1 MISSASVSRLAL
13 AAGRRTAQRAATLV
27 PMARAIA
34 SHNTVRSFSA
44 IPSVPRQ
51 VWAASSVS
59 LKANTARFY
68 SSKSYPSHITINMP
82 ALSPTMTMGNIGTWQ
97 KKVGDTVAPG
107 DVLVEIETDKAQ
119 MDFECQ
125 EEGYIAKILAD
136 SGSKEVNINQP
147 IAIMVENKEDIEKF
161 ADFTA
166 ADAGAAPAEK
176 KEEPPKEEKKK
187 ETPKEATPKKEE
199 APKQTDSTNAAPSR
213 SDADRIFASPIA
225 KKIANEKNISLGD
238 LSGTGPNGRIV
249 KADVESYTPARKS
262 ASASASKTAPAAA
275 APAAPAGASY
285 TDIPLTNMRKIIA
298 QRLTESKQ
306 TVPHYYVTVEME
318 MDKVLKLR
326 EVLNKS
332 SEDKYKLSVNDF
344 IVKASALALKAVP
357 EANSSW
363 QTDSIR
369 QYHSADICVAT
380 STPSGLITP
389 IVANA
394 ETKGLATISNQV
406 KDLATRARANKL
418 APHEYQGGTF
428 TISNMGMYGVK
439 HFTAIINPPQSCIL
453 AVGATEKRVVPGD
466 DGEIRTASIMAVTLS
481 SDHRTVDGAVAAQFL
496 KAFKG
501 YMENPLKMLL

>member
-1 MISSASVSRLAL
+1 
-13 AAGRRTAQRAATLV
+13 
-27 PMARAIA
+27 MARAIA
-34 SHNTVRSFSA
+34 SHNTVRAFSA
-44 IPSVPRQ
+44 TPS
-51 VWAASSVS
+51 
-59 LKANTARFY
+59 TF
-68 SSKSYPSHITINMP
+68 PSHITINMP

-97 KKVGDTVAPG
+97 KKVGDAVAAG

-125 EEGYIAKILAD
+125 EEGYIAKILVE

-166 ADAGAAPAEK
+166 ADAGAAGAAAPAAT
-176 KEEPPKEEKKK
+176 EEK
-187 ETPKEATPKKEE
+187 E
-199 APKQTDSTNAAPSR
+199 APKAEAPKAAAPKAAETVNAAPSR
-213 SDADRIFASPIA
+213 SDAERIFASPIA
-225 KKIANEKNISLGD
+225 KKIANEKNINLGD
-238 LSGTGPNGRIV
+238 LSGSGPNGRIL
-249 KADVESYTPARKS
+249 KADVESYTPAAK
-262 ASASASKTAPAAA
+262 AAPAPATKAAPAPAAA
-275 APAAPAGASY
+275 APAGAAY

-318 MDKVLKLR
+318 MDKVMKLR

-363 QTDSIR
+363 MNDSIR
-369 QYHSADICVAT
+369 QYHTSDICVAT
-380 STPSGLITP
+380 STPTGLITP

-406 KDLATRARANKL
+406 KDLAARARANKL

-428 TISNMGMYGVK
+428 TISNMGMYGIK

-453 AVGATEKRVVPGD
+453 AVGATEKRVVPGAEE
-466 DGEIRTASIMAVTLS
+466 GEYRTASIMAVTLS

>member
-1 MISSASVSRLAL
+1 MISSASARLAI
-13 AAGRRTAQRAATLV
+13 ATGRRTVAQRVAALV
-27 PMARAIA
+27 PMTRAIA
-34 SHNTVRSFSA
+34 SHNTVRAFSA
-44 IPSVPRQ
+44 TSSVPRHIL
-51 VWAASSVS
+51 AMPTVS
-59 LKANTARFY
+59 FKTNMARFY

-82 ALSPTMTMGNIGTWQ
+82 ALSPTMTMGNIGVWQ
-97 KKVGDTVAPG
+97 KKVGDAIVAG

-125 EEGYIAKILAD
+125 EEGYVAKILVD
-136 SGSKEVNINQP
+136 SNTKEVNINQP
-147 IAIMVENKEDIEKF
+147 IAILVENKEDIEKF

-166 ADAGAAPAEK
+166 ADAGATGAAAPAAEEK
-176 KEEPPKEEKKK
+176 KE
-187 ETPKEATPKKEE
+187 
-199 APKQTDSTNAAPSR
+199 APKAEAVAPKAAESVNAAPSR
-213 SDADRIFASPIA
+213 ADADRIFASPIA

-238 LSGTGPNGRIV
+238 LSGSGPNGRIL
-249 KADVESYTPARKS
+249 KADVESYTPAAK
-262 ASASASKTAPAAA
+262 AAPATKA
-275 APAAPAGASY
+275 APAPAAAPAGAAY
-285 TDIPLTNMRKIIA
+285 TDIPVTNMRKIIA

-306 TVPHYYVTVEME
+306 NVPHYYVTVELE

-363 QTDSIR
+363 MNDSIR
-369 QYHSADICVAT
+369 QYHTSDICVAT
-380 STPSGLITP
+380 STPTGLITP

-394 ETKGLATISNQV
+394 ESKGLATISNQV
-406 KDLATRARANKL
+406 KDLASRARANKL

-428 TISNMGMYGVK
+428 TISNMGMYGIK

-453 AVGATEKRVVPGD
+453 AVGATEKRVLPGAE
-466 DGEIRTASIMAVTLS
+466 DGEYRTASVMAVTLS

>member
-13 AAGRRTAQRAATLV
+13 ATGRRTVQRAAALV

-34 SHNTVRSFSA
+34 SHNSARAFSA
-44 IPSVPRQ
+44 TASAPRHILT
-51 VWAASSVS
+51 ASSVS
-59 LKANTARFY
+59 LKNNMARFY

-97 KKVGDTVAPG
+97 KKVGDAIAPG

-136 SGSKEVNINQP
+136 SGSKEVTINQP

-161 ADFTA
+161 ADFTV
-166 ADAGAAPAEK
+166 ADAGGAAAAPAAT
-176 KEEPPKEEKKK
+176 EE
-187 ETPKEATPKKEE
+187 KKEE
-199 APKQTDSTNAAPSR
+199 APKAAEAPKAEAEAPKSSDSANAAPSR
-213 SDADRIFASPIA
+213 SDADRIFASPLA
-225 KKIANEKNISLGD
+225 KKIANEKNISLSE
-238 LSGTGPNGRIV
+238 LSGSGPHGRIV
-249 KADVESYTPARKS
+249 KADVEGYTPAAKAAPATKA
-262 ASASASKTAPAAA
+262 ASASTPA
-275 APAAPAGASY
+275 AAPAGAAY

-306 TVPHYYVTVEME
+306 NIPHYYVTVECE
-318 MDKVLKLR
+318 MDKVMKLR
-326 EVLNKS
+326 EVLNKA

-363 QTDSIR
+363 MNDTIR
-369 QYHSADICVAT
+369 QYHTADICVAT
-380 STPSGLITP
+380 STPTGLITP

-394 ETKGLATISNQV
+394 ESKGLATISNQV
-406 KDLATRARANKL
+406 KDLAARARANKL

-428 TISNMGMYGVK
+428 TISNMGMYGIK

-453 AVGATEKRVVPGD
+453 AVGATEKRVVPGE
-466 DGEIRTASIMAVTLS
+466 DGEVRTASIMAVTLS
-481 SDHRTVDGAVAAQFL
+481 SDHRTVDGAVSAQFL
-496 KAFKG
+496 NAFKG
-501 YMENPLKMLL
+501 YLENPLKMLL

>member
-1 MISSASVSRLAL
+1 MISSASARLAI
-13 AAGRRTAQRAATLV
+13 ATGRRSLQRGAALV

-34 SHNTVRSFSA
+34 SHNTVRAFSATPSVPRHILA
-44 IPSVPRQ
+44 IPSV
-51 VWAASSVS
+51 SFKTN
-59 LKANTARFY
+59 LARFY
-68 SSKSYPSHITINMP
+68 SSKSYPSHITISMP

-97 KKVGDTVAPG
+97 KKVGDAIAPG

-125 EEGYIAKILAD
+125 EEGYIAKILVE
-136 SGSKEVNINQP
+136 SGSKEININQP

-161 ADFTA
+161 ADFTV
-166 ADAGAAPAEK
+166 ADAGAAGAAPAAT
-176 KEEPPKEEKKK
+176 EEK
-187 ETPKEATPKKEE
+187 ETPKAE
-199 APKQTDSTNAAPSR
+199 APKAAEVVNAAPSR
-213 SDADRIFASPIA
+213 SDAERIFASPIA
-225 KKIANEKNISLGD
+225 KKIANDKNINLSD
-238 LSGTGPNGRIV
+238 LSGSGPHGRIL
-249 KADVESYTPARKS
+249 KADVESYTPAAK
-262 ASASASKTAPAAA
+262 AAPATKAA
-275 APAAPAGASY
+275 PAPAAPAPAGAAY

-306 TVPHYYVTVEME
+306 NVPHYYVTVEME

-363 QTDSIR
+363 MNDSIR
-369 QYHSADICVAT
+369 QYHTSDICVAT
-380 STPSGLITP
+380 STPTGLITP
-389 IVANA
+389 IVASA

-406 KDLATRARANKL
+406 KDLASRARANKL

-428 TISNMGMYGVK
+428 TISNMGMYGIK

-453 AVGATEKRVVPGD
+453 AVGATEKRVVPGAE
-466 DGEIRTASIMAVTLS
+466 DGEYRTASIMAVTLS
-481 SDHRTVDGAVAAQFL
+481 SDHRTVDGAVSAQFL

>member
-1 MISSASVSRLAL
+1 MISSASARLAI
-13 AAGRRTAQRAATLV
+13 AAGRRTVVQRAAALV
-27 PMARAIA
+27 PMTRAIA
-34 SHNTVRSFSA
+34 SHNTVRAFSA
-44 IPSVPRQ
+44 TSSVPRHIL
-51 VWAASSVS
+51 AMPTVS
-59 LKANTARFY
+59 FKTNMARFY

-97 KKVGDTVAPG
+97 KKVGDAVVAG

-125 EEGYIAKILAD
+125 EEGYIAKILVD
-136 SGSKEVNINQP
+136 SNSKEVNINQP

-166 ADAGAAPAEK
+166 ADAGAAGAAAPAA
-176 KEEPPKEEKKK
+176 EEK
-187 ETPKEATPKKEE
+187 E
-199 APKQTDSTNAAPSR
+199 APKADAPKAAAPKA
-213 SDADRIFASPIA
+213 SDPIA

-238 LSGTGPNGRIV
+238 LSGSGPNGRIL
-249 KADVESYTPARKS
+249 KADVESYTPAAK
-262 ASASASKTAPAAA
+262 AAPATKAAA
-275 APAAPAGASY
+275 APATPAAAAAAAY
-285 TDIPLTNMRKIIA
+285 TDIPVTNMRKIIA

-306 TVPHYYVTVEME
+306 NVPHYYVTVELE
-318 MDKVLKLR
+318 MDKVMKLR

-363 QTDSIR
+363 MNDSIR
-369 QYHSADICVAT
+369 QYHSSDICVAT
-380 STPSGLITP
+380 STPTGLITP

-406 KDLATRARANKL
+406 KDLAARARANKL

-428 TISNMGMYGVK
+428 TISNMG
-439 HFTAIINPPQSCIL
+439 
-453 AVGATEKRVVPGD
+453 
-466 DGEIRTASIMAVTLS
+466 
-481 SDHRTVDGAVAAQFL
+481 
-496 KAFKG
+496 
-501 YMENPLKMLL
+501 

>member
-1 MISSASVSRLAL
+1 MRY
-13 AAGRRTAQRAATLV
+13 
-27 PMARAIA
+27 
-34 SHNTVRSFSA
+34 
-44 IPSVPRQ
+44 
-51 VWAASSVS
+51 
-59 LKANTARFY
+59 Y

-82 ALSPTMTMGNIGTWQ
+82 ALSPTMTMGNIGAWQ
-97 KKVGDTVAPG
+97 KKVGDAIAPG

-125 EEGYIAKILAD
+125 EEGFLAKILAD
-136 SGSKEVNINQP
+136 AGSKEVNINQP

-166 ADAGAAPAEK
+166 ADAGASGAAAPA
-176 KEEPPKEEKKK
+176 PA
-187 ETPKEATPKKEE
+187 KEAPKEE
-199 APKQTDSTNAAPSR
+199 APKQAEAPKAAAPKQADTTKAASSH
-213 SDADRIFASPIA
+213 SDAERIFASPIA
-225 KKIANEKNISLGD
+225 RKIANEKNIDLGD

-249 KADVESYTPARKS
+249 KADVESYTPAPK
-262 ASASASKTAPAAA
+262 AAPKAAAAAAA
-275 APAAPAGASY
+275 APAPGAAY

-306 TVPHYYVTVEME
+306 NIPHYYVTVECE

-326 EVLNKS
+326 EVLNKA

-363 QTDSIR
+363 LNDSIR

-380 STPSGLITP
+380 STPTGLITP
-389 IVANA
+389 IVSSA
-394 ETKGLATISNQV
+394 ETKGLATISSQV
-406 KDLATRARANKL
+406 KDLATRARAGKL

-453 AVGATEKRVVPGD
+453 AVGSTEKRVVPGE
-466 DGEIRTASIMAVTLS
+466 DGDVRTASFMAVTLS

-501 YMENPLKMLL
+501 FIENPLKMLL

>member
-1 MISSASVSRLAL
+1 MISSTSARIAI
-13 AAGRRTAQRAATLV
+13 ATGRRTVQRAATLV
-27 PMARAIA
+27 PMTRAIA
-34 SHNTVRSFSA
+34 SLNTVRAFSATSSVPRQILA
-44 IPSVPRQ
+44 IPSV
-51 VWAASSVS
+51 AY
-59 LKANTARFY
+59 KTNMARFY
-68 SSKSYPSHITINMP
+68 SSKSFPSHITINMP

-97 KKVGDTVAPG
+97 KKVGDAVAPG

-125 EEGYIAKILAD
+125 EEGYIAKILVD
-136 SGSKEVNINQP
+136 SGAKDVNINQP
-147 IAIMVENKEDIEKF
+147 IAIMVDNKDDIAKF
-161 ADFTA
+161 ADFTV
-166 ADAGAAPAEK
+166 ADAGAAGSAAPAAEK
-176 KEEPPKEEKKK
+176 
-187 ETPKEATPKKEE
+187 TE
-199 APKQTDSTNAAPSR
+199 APKAEASKAEAPKAEAPKAAETINAAPSR
-213 SDADRIFASPIA
+213 SDAERIFASPIA
-225 KKIANEKNISLGD
+225 KKIANEKNISLAD
-238 LSGTGPNGRIV
+238 LTGSGPHGRIL
-249 KADVESYTPARKS
+249 KADVESYTPAAK
-262 ASASASKTAPAAA
+262 AAPATKAAPAPAAA
-275 APAAPAGASY
+275 AAAPAGAAY
-285 TDIPLTNMRKIIA
+285 TDIPITNMRKIIA

-326 EVLNKS
+326 EVLNKA

-363 QTDSIR
+363 MNDSIR
-369 QYHSADICVAT
+369 QYHTSDICVAT
-380 STPSGLITP
+380 STPTGLITP

-406 KDLATRARANKL
+406 KDLAARARANKL

-428 TISNMGMYGVK
+428 TISNMGMYGIK

-453 AVGATEKRVVPGD
+453 AVGATEKRVLPGAE
-466 DGEIRTASIMAVTLS
+466 DGEYRTANVMAVTLS

>member
-1 MISSASVSRLAL
+1 MISSVSVSRLAL
-13 AAGRRTAQRAATLV
+13 ATGRRTVQRAAALV
-27 PMARAIA
+27 PMTRAIA
-34 SHNTVRSFSA
+34 CHNSSRAFSA
-44 IPSVPRQ
+44 IPSVPRHIL
-51 VWAASSVS
+51 AATSVAF
-59 LKANTARFY
+59 KTNMRYY
-68 SSKSYPSHITINMP
+68 SSKCKPPYPSHITINMP
-82 ALSPTMTMGNIGTWQ
+82 ALSPTMTMGNIGAWQ
-97 KKVGDTVAPG
+97 KKVGDAIAPG

-125 EEGYIAKILAD
+125 EEGFLAKILAD
-136 SGSKEVNINQP
+136 AGSKEVNINQP

-166 ADAGAAPAEK
+166 ADAGASGAAAPA
-176 KEEPPKEEKKK
+176 PA
-187 ETPKEATPKKEE
+187 KEAPKEE
-199 APKQTDSTNAAPSR
+199 APKQAEAPKAAAPKQADTTKAASSH
-213 SDADRIFASPIA
+213 SDAA
-225 KKIANEKNISLGD
+225 KAA
-238 LSGTGPNGRIV
+238 P
-249 KADVESYTPARKS
+249 KAA
-262 ASASASKTAPAAA
+262 AAAAA
-275 APAAPAGASY
+275 APAPGAAY

-306 TVPHYYVTVEME
+306 NIPHYYVTVECE

-326 EVLNKS
+326 EVLNKA

-363 QTDSIR
+363 LNDSIR

-380 STPSGLITP
+380 STPTGLITP
-389 IVANA
+389 IVSSA
-394 ETKGLATISNQV
+394 ETKGLATISSQV
-406 KDLATRARANKL
+406 KDLATRARAGKL

-453 AVGATEKRVVPGD
+453 AVGSTEKRVVPGE
-466 DGEIRTASIMAVTLS
+466 DGDVRTASFMAVTLS

-501 YMENPLKMLL
+501 FIENPLKMLL